1 MKFIICG
8 GGTGGHVS
16 PAIAIYDALKE
27 QCRDAEF
34 LFVGR
39 DGGAENQAYKATGER
54 LVTLHVSG
62 LSRKS
67 LKKAARGLL
76 SAIRARK
83 AAKALIKAEKPDM
96 IMGTGGY
103 VCWPILSVGA
113 KMGKSTVIH
122 ESNALPGLAT
132 RMLCRHVDLVL
143 LNYAEASEHLP
154 RKNNIHVVGNPLR
167 KEFKK
172 IDKRLARRK
181 LGVRDNDVMIL
192 SFGGS
197 LGSQKINEAVIDL
210 MRCYSSKKSNIKHLH
225 AMGATSYKEIA
236 QQTLSDLNNK
246 NGCKIV
252 PYIEDMATA
261 MSAADIV
268 ISRCGAMSLSE
279 ICAVG
284 VAAILVPSPNVADNH
299 QLKNAKHLERA
310 GAATII
316 EEDSLSLR
324 SLMNEVHNL
333 TESLERR
340 TSLATKAA
348 ELGKINTANLITEK
362 VLSLI
367 K

>member
-27 QCRDAEF
+27 QYHDATF

-39 DGGAENQAYKATGER
+39 DAGAENRAYRATGER
-54 LVTLHVSG
+54 MVTLSVSG
-62 LSRKS
+62 ISRQNI
-67 LKKAARGLL
+67 KKAVQGAI
-76 SAIRARK
+76 SAIRAQR
-83 AAKALIKAEKPDM
+83 AAKALIKAENPDV
-96 IMGTGGY
+96 IIGTGGY
-103 VCWPILSVGA
+103 VCWPVLNAGA
-113 KMGKSTVIH
+113 KMGIPTVIH

-132 RMLCRHVDLVL
+132 RILCRQVDLVL
-143 LNYAEASEHLP
+143 LNYAEASEHLS
-154 RKNNIHVVGNPLR
+154 RKDNIHVVGNPLR

-197 LGSQKINEAVIDL
+197 LGSQKLNEAVVDL
-210 MRCYSSKKSNIKHLH
+210 MRSYSSKKSNIKHLH
-225 AMGATSYKEIA
+225 ATGATGYKEIA
-236 QQTLSDLNNK
+236 QTVSDLNNK
-246 NGCKIV
+246 HGCKIV

-261 MSAADIV
+261 MSAADII

-284 VAAILVPSPNVADNH
+284 VAAILIPSPNVADNH

-316 EEDSLSLR
+316 EEDSLSLHSLIKEVR
-324 SLMNEVHNL
+324 SLAEVPEH
-333 TESLERR
+333 RI
-340 TSLATKAA
+340 SLAAKAA
-348 ELGKINTANLITEK
+348 ELGQNNTAKLITEK
-362 VLSLI
+362 ILSLT

>member
-27 QCRDAEF
+27 QCKGAEF

-39 DGGAENQAYKATGER
+39 DGGAENQAYRATGER
-54 LVTLHVSG
+54 LITLSVSG
-62 LSRKS
+62 ISRTS
-67 LKKAARGLL
+67 LKKAAKGVL

-83 AAKALIKAEKPDM
+83 AAKALIQAETPD
-96 IMGTGGY
+96 IIIGTGGY

-113 KMGKSTVIH
+113 RMGIPTVIH
-122 ESNALPGLAT
+122 ESNALPGLTT
-132 RMLCRHVDLVL
+132 RILCRQVNLVL
-143 LNYAEASEHLP
+143 LNYAEAAEHLSS
-154 RKNNIHVVGNPLR
+154 KYNIHVVGNPLR

-181 LGVRDNDVMIL
+181 LGVRDNDIMIL

-197 LGSQKINEAVIDL
+197 LGAQKLNDAVIDL

-225 AMGATSYKEIA
+225 AMGAVNYKEISR
-236 QQTLSDLNNK
+236 QTLSELNNK

-268 ISRCGAMSLSE
+268 VSRCGAMTLSE

-284 VAAILVPSPNVADNH
+284 VAAILIPSPNVADNH
-299 QLKNAKHLERA
+299 QFKNAKHLQRSGA
-310 GAATII
+310 GVII
-316 EEDSLSLR
+316 EENALTLR
-324 SLMNEVHNL
+324 SLMSEVC
-333 TESLERR
+333 SLVEAPNRR
-340 TSLATKAA
+340 ISLATRAT
-348 ELGKINTANLITEK
+348 ELGKINIPNLITMK
-362 VLSLI
+362 ILSLI